1 MIITKTPFRIS
12 FVGGGSDL
20 PNFYHQY
27 GGKVLSTT
35 IDKYMYI
42 SLHPTFQQEK
52 TIVKYSKTEIVDNI
66 NTIQHP
72 IARQLLQ
79 NYHTQG
85 VEIVSTADVIAGT
98 GLSTSSAYTVGL
110 IHALST
116 YNNKFKYKKE
126 IAAEACIVEL
136 NQLHEPIGKQDQY
149 GTAIGGLKI
158 IEFLPDDSVKIH
170 PIILSAKS
178 YQKLNQNLLLFYTGM
193 THSSNEILKEQ
204 NNNLLIDQKKNNTLQ
219 RMVELVDTMYTSLI
233 TDKIDDIGLILH
245 TNWLLKKSLANNIS
259 NPIVDNYYKL
269 ALKNGALGGKLLG
282 AGGGG
287 FLLFYCPLE
296 NQDKLRWVLHDL
308 KELPFEI
315 ENFGTQLIY
324 NEG

>member
-20 PNFYHQY
+20 PSFYRQY

-52 TIVKYSKTEIVDNI
+52 TIIKYSKTEIVDDI
-66 NTIQHP
+66 NNIQHP

-110 IHALST
+110 IHALSI
-116 YNNKFKYKKE
+116 YNNKFKYKQE

-136 NQLHEPIGKQDQY
+136 DQLHEPIGKQDQY

-158 IEFLPDDSVKIH
+158 IEFLPDNSVVAH
-170 PIILSAKS
+170 RVVLSPKS
-178 YQKLNQNLLLFYTGM
+178 YRKLNQNLLLFYTGV
-193 THSSNEILKEQ
+193 THSSSEILKEQ
-204 NNNLLIDQKKNNTLQ
+204 NNNLLSDQKKNDALR

-245 TNWLLKKSLANNIS
+245 TNWLLKKSLASSIS
-259 NPIVDNYYKL
+259 NPVIDNYYNL
-269 ALKNGALGGKLLG
+269 ALQNGALGGKLLG

-296 NQDKLRWVLHDL
+296 HQDQLRWALSDL
-308 KELPFEI
+308 RELPFEM
-315 ENFGTQLIY
+315 ENLGTQLIY